1 MNGVNNYKNIL
12 QSRCSDSSDLQ
23 YIVLENEGGD
33 GTAYHHLDESY
44 YNIDGVTQFKIPV
57 IGNIEYPVIENE
69 IMTGY
74 AGYDDVITS
83 ITLGVFEDINFV
95 VDYNSEWVNDIDIEL
110 YEEIPEILNT
120 GGGISN
126 MIMSNKNDYF
136 LTLNPDTL
144 WNENY
149 IDEILEMEKQ
159 FFNSNSKNILLVVN
173 KDKSFDQNLIGDFN
187 FEADKLNK
195 TKPLNFI
202 YTGCQI
208 LEKKIFKKYNKK
220 SFPMSEVWNDLL
232 SKNELSGFESRVNFK
247 HVTNYDIYN
256 RLLKSN

>member
-1 MNGVNNYKNIL
+1 MKKIEIAVIL
-12 QSRCSDSSDLQ
+12 GAGFGKRLSP
-23 YIVLENEGGD
+23 ITN
-33 GTAYHHLDESY
+33 
-44 YNIDGVTQFKIPV
+44 KIPKPLV
-57 IGNIEYPVIENE
+57 EIGNETILEKTIKLVKKLNLKKI
-69 IMTGY
+69 
-74 AGYDDVITS
+74 
-83 ITLGVFEDINFV
+83 LINTHYKRDQLKNFIGKK
-95 VDYNSEWVNDIDIEL
+95 NFDIDIEL
-110 YEEIPEILNT
+110 FEEVPEILNT
-120 GGGISN
+120 GGGILN
-126 MIMSNKNDYF
+126 MIMENKNEYF

-149 IDEILEMEKQ
+149 IDEILKMENQ

-187 FEADKLNK
+187 LEADKLNK

-208 LEKKIFKKYNKK
+208 LEKKIFKKLDNK

-232 SKNELSGFESRVNFK
+232 SRNELMGFESKVNFK

-256 RLLKSN
+256 KLLKSN

>member
-1 MNGVNNYKNIL
+1 MKKIEVAVIL
-12 QSRCSDSSDLQ
+12 GAGFGKRLSP
-23 YIVLENEGGD
+23 ITN
-33 GTAYHHLDESY
+33 
-44 YNIDGVTQFKIPV
+44 KIPKPLV
-57 IGNIEYPVIENE
+57 EIGNETILEKTIKLIKKLNLKKILMNSHYKSDQLKKFIEKK
-69 IMTGY
+69 
-74 AGYDDVITS
+74 
-83 ITLGVFEDINFV
+83 NF
-95 VDYNSEWVNDIDIEL
+95 DIDIEL

-173 KDKSFDQNLIGDFN
+173 KDKSFDQNLTGDFN

>member
-1 MNGVNNYKNIL
+1 MLRIIL
-12 QSRCSDSSDLQ
+12 VISS
-23 YIVLENEGGD
+23 IVFFESPAFSENE
-33 GTAYHHLDESY
+33 
-44 YNIDGVTQFKIPV
+44 
-57 IGNIEYPVIENE
+57 
-69 IMTGY
+69 
-74 AGYDDVITS
+74 
-83 ITLGVFEDINFV
+83 
-95 VDYNSEWVNDIDIEL
+95 
-110 YEEIPEILNT
+110 
-120 GGGISN
+120 
-126 MIMSNKNDYF
+126 YF
-136 LTLNPDTL
+136 LTFNPDTL

-149 IDEILEMEKQ
+149 IDEILEMENQ

-187 FEADKLNK
+187 LEADKLNK

-208 LEKKIFKKYNKK
+208 LEKKIFEKCKNK

>member
-1 MNGVNNYKNIL
+1 MKKKN
-12 QSRCSDSSDLQ
+12 
-23 YIVLENEGGD
+23 
-33 GTAYHHLDESY
+33 
-44 YNIDGVTQFKIPV
+44 F
-57 IGNIEYPVIENE
+57 
-69 IMTGY
+69 
-74 AGYDDVITS
+74 
-83 ITLGVFEDINFV
+83 
-95 VDYNSEWVNDIDIEL
+95 DIDIEL
-110 YEEIPEILNT
+110 FEEVPEILNT
-120 GGGISN
+120 GGGILN
-126 MIMSNKNDYF
+126 MIMENKNEYF
-136 LTLNPDTL
+136 LTFNPDTL

-149 IDEILEMEKQ
+149 IDEILEMENQ
-159 FFNSNSKNILLVVN
+159 FFNTNSKNILLVVN

-187 FEADKLNK
+187 LEADKLNK

-208 LEKKIFKKYNKK
+208 LEKKIFKKFNNK